1 MVREDVIAGIKNA
14 IERGY
19 SLEMARQSFINAG
32 YPREEVEAAISAI
45 QSGYVIT
52 EENVSTTPMQTYESP
67 EAQPIARQPSP
78 SMQPTTQPTTQPIY
92 QETLV
97 AKPKSSF
104 VSNLEG
110 NWKIILL
117 ISLLAI
123 LVVVFILTIIFREEI
138 VNWLTP

>member
-67 EAQPIARQPSP
+67 ETQPIVRQPSP
-78 SMQPTTQPTTQPIY
+78 SMQPTTQPIS